1 MKFLWPSA
9 ILIVLVVATLQLWN
23 HRFEKSSGQT
33 LDLAAVASDASWM
46 PGVRWHGDGPEPLL
60 ELETGAATPRVIQ
73 LLPLPHSPA
82 AESLH
87 IIVEVASEDLV
98 LGPDR
103 WDDGRVLIQWQSPDG
118 HQRMDPVISSR
129 GTHRTDPTA
138 LVIPSQIGPAPAT
151 LRIEHL
157 GSSGTF
163 RILRFEAT
171 PVRQRPWWQAAAAGT
186 AVLWWIFG
194 FGLCLRRP
202 KVGILRSSLATSV
215 WLAALLSF
223 VMPGPWTNFR
233 PVMGAFALGPD
244 PVPVVD
250 TTGNTATS
258 EPQNSNPMLQNPQQD
273 AGRITIKGNWIIQVK
288 MALTQ
293 LRPLLHSALFLG
305 PTLIIGIL
313 AGRRTAVLLT
323 SALAMMVEGMQVLF
337 GYGFDLVD
345 VADLA
350 TDAVGIALAFWI
362 LKKISTR
369 WSWLDPSK
377 PSEPAIPHRA

>member
-1 MKFLWPSA
+1 
-9 ILIVLVVATLQLWN
+9 
-23 HRFEKSSGQT
+23 
-33 LDLAAVASDASWM
+33 
-46 PGVRWHGDGPEPLL
+46 
-60 ELETGAATPRVIQ
+60 
-73 LLPLPHSPA
+73 LPHSPA

-103 WDDGRVLIQWQSPDG
+103 WDDGRVLIQWQSQDG
-118 HQRMDPVISSR
+118 RQHLDPVISSR

-138 LVIPSQIGPAPAT
+138 LVIPSQIGPATAT

-171 PVRQRPWWQAAAAGT
+171 PVKQRTWWKSAAVGT
-186 AVLWWIFG
+186 AGLWWAFG
-194 FGLCLRRP
+194 FGFCLRRP
-202 KVGILRSSLATSV
+202 KVGILRSALASSV
-215 WLAALLSF
+215 WLAALLAL

-244 PVPVVD
+244 PAPVVD

-258 EPQNSNPMLQNPQQD
+258 GPQNKNPLPQNPQQD
-273 AGRITIKGNWIIQVK
+273 AGRVTIKGNWIIQIK

-293 LRPLLHSALFLG
+293 LRPLLHAALFFG

-323 SALAMMVEGMQVLF
+323 SSLAIMVEAMQVLF

-345 VADLA
+345 IADLT
-350 TDAVGIALAFWI
+350 TDAIGIAFAFWI
-362 LKKISTR
+362 LKKFSCR
-369 WSWLDPSK
+369 WSWLE
-377 PSEPAIPHRA
+377 PSEPAPPAIPHRA

>member
-1 MKFLWPSA
+1 M
-9 ILIVLVVATLQLWN
+9 LVVATLQLWN

-33 LDLAAVASDASWM
+33 LDLTTVASDATWT

-60 ELETGAATPRVIQ
+60 ELETSAETPKIIQ
-73 LLPLPHSPA
+73 LLRLPHSPA

-118 HQRMDPVISSR
+118 RQRLDPVISSR
-129 GTHRTDPTA
+129 GTHRTAPTA
-138 LVIPSQIGPAPAT
+138 IVIPSQIGPATAT

-171 PVRQRPWWQAAAAGT
+171 PVRQRPWWQAAAVIT
-186 AVLWWIFG
+186 AALWWALG

-202 KVGILRSSLATSV
+202 EVGFVRSALASSV
-215 WLAALLSF
+215 WLAALLAF
-223 VMPGPWTNFR
+223 VMPGPWSNFR
-233 PVMGAFALGPD
+233 PVMGAFDLGPD
-244 PVPVVD
+244 PVPMTE

-258 EPQNSNPMLQNPQQD
+258 GPQDATSSLQNPQQD
-273 AGRITIKGNWIIQVK
+273 AGRIMIKGNWIIQIK

-313 AGRRTAVLLT
+313 AGRRIAVLLT
-323 SALAMMVEGMQVLF
+323 SSLAIMVEAMQVLF
-337 GYGFDLVD
+337 GYGFDLID
-345 VADLA
+345 VADLT
-350 TDAVGIALAFWI
+350 TDAIGIAFAFWI
-362 LKKISTR
+362 LKKFSRR
-369 WSWLDPSK
+369 WSWLDPSE
-377 PSEPAIPHRA
+377 PAPPAIPHRA